1 MNEGEPAFLV
11 VGHVSKPHGTQGELF
26 VQPLTDHPGNVFVP
40 GVVLRLGDG
49 DSGVPD
55 PDLPPLRVD
64 EVRPFQQGWLVSFGG
79 VESRNAADLLR
90 GRYLLMERDRLPPLA
105 EGEVFFHQLPGME
118 VVMVDG
124 TRVGEVT
131 EVFELRPAD
140 LLEVRTQKGTVLIPF
155 LQPMVRS
162 VDVEGKRVVID
173 PPEGLLDI

>member
-1 MNEGEPAFLV
+1 MKEGEPAFLA
-11 VGHVSKPHGTQGELF
+11 VGHVSRPHGTQGELF
-26 VQPLTDHPGNVFVP
+26 VQSLTDHPGDVFVP

-49 DSGVPD
+49 VSGVPD

-64 EVRPFQQGWLVSFGG
+64 EVRPFQEGFLVCFGG
-79 VESRNAADLLR
+79 VEDRNAADLLR
-90 GRYLLMERDRLPPLA
+90 GRYLLMERDRLPPLR

-118 VVMVDG
+118 VFTVGG

-140 LLEVRTQKGTVLIPF
+140 LLEVRTEKGTVLIPF
-155 LQPMVRS
+155 LKPMVQG
-162 VDVEGKRVVID
+162 VDVAGKRIVID